1 MKKLLSVLLC
11 AVMVL
16 SLAACGKKENAPTPG
31 PDPNGETEGLT
42 VALVVA
48 GKLGDRSFYDSSKEG
63 LDRMVADLGVTPIV
77 IECNNE
83 NHDIQMKNAAEKAN
97 IVVCVGWEFYNVET
111 IAPDY
116 PEVNW
121 IWVDNATSAPVSNV
135 LNITYAQNEGSFLAG
150 YIAAAVSE
158 TGVVGAVGGEDAD
171 TINDFIVGYTQGAEY
186 YGTEN
191 GKEISVVKN
200 YSNTYDDPAVGKDC
214 AIALNDQG
222 ADVIFQIASACG
234 DGVFE
239 AAKEKG
245 FYAIGVDSDQ
255 KYIDPEVIICS
266 MKKEVGSSIYDA
278 VKSYL
283 AGDSRFGTTWTA
295 DMATGY
301 VGIGYGDSG
310 MTQQVPD
317 EVKAAV
323 EELAAKIASGE
334 IVVADDSQP
343 DPSGAA
349 DRGRAAMRRHGSR
362 GRRAGEAAERHGD
375 ALGADLMGAGGQR
388 RHRGQHEQ
396 PRLRCGQAQLLPQ
409 LFV

>member
-1 MKKLLSVLLC
+1 MKKLLALLLS
-11 AVMVL
+11 AVMLL
-16 SLAACGKKENAPTPG
+16 SLAACGKKDDAPINDSG
-31 PDPNGETEGLT
+31 NGGDADGLT

-63 LDRMVADLGVTPIV
+63 LDRMVANLGVTPIV

-83 NHDIQMKNAAEKAN
+83 NHDIQMKNAAEKAD

-116 PEVNW
+116 PAVNW

-150 YIAAAVSE
+150 YIAAAVSKS
-158 TGVVGAVGGEDAD
+158 GVVGAVGGDDVD

-186 YGTEN
+186 YGAEN
-191 GKEISVVKN
+191 GKDITVVKN

-334 IVVADDSQP
+334 IVVETT
-343 DPSGAA
+343 
-349 DRGRAAMRRHGSR
+349 RA
-362 GRRAGEAAERHGD
+362 
-375 ALGADLMGAGGQR
+375 
-388 RHRGQHEQ
+388 
-396 PRLRCGQAQLLPQ
+396 
-409 LFV
+409 

>member
-16 SLAACGKKENAPTPG
+16 SLAACGKKDDAPIDDAG
-31 PDPNGETEGLT
+31 NGGDADGLT

-171 TINDFIVGYTQGAEY
+171 TINR
-186 YGTEN
+186 
-191 GKEISVVKN
+191 
-200 YSNTYDDPAVGKDC
+200 VGKFQ
-214 AIALNDQG
+214 NDL
-222 ADVIFQIASACG
+222 VIVVNEASKPPNVLTTTSDFTIINTKTERDHKWLCQVLG
-234 DGVFE
+234 LSNETTNFITSTNSSLICGVFN
-239 AAKEKG
+239 
-245 FYAIGVDSDQ
+245 S
-255 KYIDPEVIICS
+255 
-266 MKKEVGSSIYDA
+266 
-278 VKSYL
+278 
-283 AGDSRFGTTWTA
+283 
-295 DMATGY
+295 
-301 VGIGYGDSG
+301 
-310 MTQQVPD
+310 
-317 EVKAAV
+317 
-323 EELAAKIASGE
+323 
-334 IVVADDSQP
+334 
-343 DPSGAA
+343 
-349 DRGRAAMRRHGSR
+349 
-362 GRRAGEAAERHGD
+362 
-375 ALGADLMGAGGQR
+375 
-388 RHRGQHEQ
+388 
-396 PRLRCGQAQLLPQ
+396 
-409 LFV
+409 

>member
-158 TGVVGAVGGEDAD
+158 TGVVGAVGGEDSD
-171 TINDFIVGYTQGAEY
+171 TINDFIVGYKQGAEY
-186 YGTEN
+186 YAAEKG
-191 GKEISVVKN
+191 GSVKVETN
-200 YSNTYDDPAVGKDC
+200 YSNDYDDPAKGKEC
-214 AIALNDQG
+214 AKALHDLG
-222 ADVIFQIASACG
+222 ADVIFQIASKAG

-239 AAKEKG
+239 AAQEG
-245 FYAIGVDSDQ
+245 NFYAIGVDSDQ
-255 KYIDPEVIICS
+255 KYIADDVIICS
-266 MKKEVGSSIYDA
+266 MKKEVGTSIYEA
-278 VKSYL
+278 IKAYL
-283 AGDSRFGTTWTA
+283 NGDTSLWGTTWIA
-295 DMATGY
+295 DMSNGY
-301 VGIGYGDSG
+301 VGIGYGEEGS
-310 MTQQVPD
+310 TQQVPD
-317 EVKAAV
+317 EVKAEV
-323 EELAAKIASGE
+323 EALAAKIVSGE
-334 IVVADDSQP
+334 IKVDTT
-343 DPSGAA
+343 
-349 DRGRAAMRRHGSR
+349 RG
-362 GRRAGEAAERHGD
+362 
-375 ALGADLMGAGGQR
+375 
-388 RHRGQHEQ
+388 
-396 PRLRCGQAQLLPQ
+396 
-409 LFV
+409 

>member
-1 MKKLLSVLLC
+1 MKKLLALLL
-11 AVMVL
+11 ATVML
-16 SLAACGKKENAPTPG
+16 LGLLAGCGK
-31 PDPNGETEGLT
+31 TEDKSTEDTKADTAAVKL
-42 VALVVA
+42 ALVVA
-48 GKLGDRSFYDSSKEG
+48 GKFGDRSFYDSSKEG
-63 LDRMVADLGVTPIV
+63 ADRLAADLGVQVTT

-158 TGVVGAVGGEDAD
+158 TGVVGTVGGEDAD

-334 IVVADDSQP
+334 IVVETT
-343 DPSGAA
+343 
-349 DRGRAAMRRHGSR
+349 RA
-362 GRRAGEAAERHGD
+362 
-375 ALGADLMGAGGQR
+375 
-388 RHRGQHEQ
+388 
-396 PRLRCGQAQLLPQ
+396 
-409 LFV
+409 

>member
-16 SLAACGKKENAPTPG
+16 SLAACGKKDDAPIDDAG
-31 PDPNGETEGLT
+31 NGGDADGLT

-158 TGVVGAVGGEDAD
+158 TGVVLSL
-171 TINDFIVGYTQGAEY
+171 IHI
-186 YGTEN
+186 
-191 GKEISVVKN
+191 
-200 YSNTYDDPAVGKDC
+200 
-214 AIALNDQG
+214 
-222 ADVIFQIASACG
+222 
-234 DGVFE
+234 
-239 AAKEKG
+239 
-245 FYAIGVDSDQ
+245 
-255 KYIDPEVIICS
+255 
-266 MKKEVGSSIYDA
+266 
-278 VKSYL
+278 
-283 AGDSRFGTTWTA
+283 
-295 DMATGY
+295 
-301 VGIGYGDSG
+301 
-310 MTQQVPD
+310 
-317 EVKAAV
+317 
-323 EELAAKIASGE
+323 
-334 IVVADDSQP
+334 
-343 DPSGAA
+343 
-349 DRGRAAMRRHGSR
+349 
-362 GRRAGEAAERHGD
+362 
-375 ALGADLMGAGGQR
+375 
-388 RHRGQHEQ
+388 
-396 PRLRCGQAQLLPQ
+396 
-409 LFV
+409 